1 VICVRKLF
9 LNRNPTFIFRMS
21 NAASV
26 DKRLLIFWFQ
36 WPRSFGSLRLNQKV
50 SPSPSIAWLAK
61 LALLF
66 VRVPHSCFFCL
77 FFIRGLFVKLLYV
90 FEGASFFIGSLFVK
104 PLYIFWVPLFFI
116 ECLSVKSLY
125 IYGGA
130 SFFIGCI
137 FVKPLHIFSLVIFL
151 LSLFA
156 FLGVPL
162 FYRRSFC

>member
-90 FEGASFFIGSLFVK
+90 FEGASFFLGSLFVK
-104 PLYIFWVPLFFI
+104 PPYIFWVPLF
-116 ECLSVKSLY
+116 LSNV
-125 IYGGA
+125 
-130 SFFIGCI
+130 
-137 FVKPLHIFSLVIFL
+137 FL
-151 LSLFA
+151 LSPFT
-156 FLGVPL
+156 FMGVPL
-162 FYRRSFC
+162 FSSDVFLLSPYTFFHW

>member
-66 VRVPHSCFFCL
+66 VRVPHSCFFVS
-77 FFIRGLFVKLLYV
+77 FIRGLFVKLLYV

-104 PLYIFWVPLFFI
+104 PLYIFWVPLF
-116 ECLSVKSLY
+116 LSNV
-125 IYGGA
+125 
-130 SFFIGCI
+130 
-137 FVKPLHIFSLVIFL
+137 FL
-151 LSLFA
+151 LSPFT
-156 FLGVPL
+156 FMGVPL
-162 FYRRSFC
+162 FSSDVFLLSPYTFFHW